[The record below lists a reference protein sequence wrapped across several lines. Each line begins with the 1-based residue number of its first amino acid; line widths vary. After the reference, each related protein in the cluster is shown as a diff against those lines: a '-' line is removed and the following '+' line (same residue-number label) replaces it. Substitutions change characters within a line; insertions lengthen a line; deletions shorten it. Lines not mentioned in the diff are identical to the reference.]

1 MKRLLLFFIAFGL
14 FSSFISA
21 EKANVTSVS
30 IVNTWIWEKSIGGNN
45 NPYVTTP
52 KTIGYSKKVVF
63 TSDGRVITYK
73 NNVEIRN
80 SPYEFEKGT
89 GFSDN
94 LEHDLITFEGKTYII
109 EKLDNQNLTILSNNS
124 DASRTIYK
132 R

>member
-1 MKRLLLFFIAFGL
+1 MKRLLLFFIAFVL

>member
-1 MKRLLLFFIAFGL
+1 MKKLFLFFIAFCL
-14 FSSFISA
+14 FSSFGST
-21 EKANVTSVS
+21 EKKTVNAVS
-30 IVNTWIWEKSIGGNN
+30 IVNTWIWEKSIGGTN
-45 NPYVTTP
+45 NPYTATP
-52 KTIGYSKKVVF
+52 KTSGYSKKVAF

-80 SPYEFEKGT
+80 SPYEVGKGI

-94 LEHDLITFEGKTYII
+94 LEHDLITFEGKTYVI

>member
-1 MKRLLLFFIAFGL
+1 MKRLLLFFIAFVL

-30 IVNTWIWEKSIGGNN
+30 IVNTWIWEKSIGGTN